1 MHKKL
6 ETNQKIIER
15 TANDEE
21 VVQTTAEMLAETS
34 ISAIRSAAKNVMD
47 WIEDVD
53 CLPPKL
59 ERLRNTLAEARRDG
73 VSDSAIEETL
83 EEVRKSYPEVDETWA
98 DILAQI
104 EVYVWLEDPDG
115 NRVRGDTEIIDRLVW
130 ENYGEDLL
138 LEGVIQG
145 LHDDLEANWEIV
157 EPLGTVTLLSPT
169 PTQEVA
175 RA

>member
-1 MHKKL
+1 
-6 ETNQKIIER
+6 
-15 TANDEE
+15 
-21 VVQTTAEMLAETS
+21 
-34 ISAIRSAAKNVMD
+34 
-47 WIEDVD
+47 
-53 CLPPKL
+53 
-59 ERLRNTLAEARRDG
+59 LAEARRDG